1 MEFITP
7 IVKCVKGKEEMC
19 FFTLPEFDTW
29 LQENNEGKGWK
40 VKYYKGL
47 VNLLMIIDAYYLGLG
62 TSTSQEAKEYFGNMG
77 RHLIPFKYVDQE
89 DDDSIDL
96 AFSKKKV
103 DDRKDWLRN
112 LKPGTYLDHDTDAIR
127 YQEFVNKELIL
138 FSMADNVRSIPSMVD
153 GFKPGQRKV

>member
-1 MEFITP
+1 
-7 IVKCVKGKEEMC
+7 
-19 FFTLPEFDTW
+19 
-29 LQENNEGKGWK
+29 
-40 VKYYKGL
+40 
-47 VNLLMIIDAYYLGLG
+47 MIIHQGLG
-62 TSTSQEAKEYFGNMG
+62 TSTSQEAKEYFSNMS

-89 DDDSIDL
+89 DDESIDL

-112 LKPGTYLDHDTDAIR
+112 LKPGTFLDHDTDAIR

-153 GFKPGQRKV
+153 GFKPGQRKVGQPFPLKFFIREVILVFRCCLLALSET